1 MIPVIPDIG
10 DGQRNPSSLVLIKE
24 DAQRSGEKSN
34 RMINVFINKAFF
46 NRNHNEISLEF
57 RPTKTEREGY
67 RKREGEGWRA
77 AGEQVSGHS
86 LRCPIGQLMKP
97 INNAVDR

>member
-1 MIPVIPDIG
+1 
-10 DGQRNPSSLVLIKE
+10 
-24 DAQRSGEKSN
+24 
-34 RMINVFINKAFF
+34 MINVFINKAFST
-46 NRNHNEISLEF
+46 ETI
-57 RPTKTEREGY
+57 TKSVWNSGRQRQRERKGQKERG
-67 RKREGEGWRA
+67 RDEVEWS